1 MMDAESSLAKG
12 MLRIAI
18 QRMAK
23 EHPFHAN
30 MLSPESLICDPG
42 VKTMGVTICNGRIQY
57 PYVPEFVL
65 RCSYDELIGVFQHE
79 INHLL
84 FGHVVASPEDYPDS
98 EARIIA
104 EEVTVNE
111 WVVAPLPGRPLTL
124 DQFPSLKPLE
134 DTKTRYARLARKTA
148 DPGRK
153 TDPAGQI
160 SGPPG
165 PKTGS
170 SGQES
175 GSSGQESG
183 PPTPKSGPAGAES
196 SEASPGIGGFA
207 PLDNHDLW
215 KDARENPVLGKLVIA
230 AAVHEARAALDD
242 SQWQALPDE
251 LRQRVEELA
260 AGHAPGT
267 GTENL
272 LGTGVRGSIDWRLQ
286 LRRYVAQTAV
296 PHPTFHR
303 PPRRMPE
310 LIGIFPGQ
318 CRLAIRPVVMAI
330 IDTSDSMI
338 LALLEIIT
346 AELKRLA
353 RDFQVMVVECDTVIQ
368 ASYPYRGSLKMVH
381 GRGGTDLRPPFEA
394 QFLAKIRPDVV
405 IYFTDGDGP
414 APDRPPSMPVVWCL
428 TPLGSRPVAWG
439 REIQMSGQ

>member
-1 MMDAESSLAKG
+1 M
-12 MLRIAI
+12 
-18 QRMAK
+18 
-23 EHPFHAN
+23 
-30 MLSPESLICDPG
+30 
-42 VKTMGVTICNGRIQY
+42 
-57 PYVPEFVL
+57 L

-148 DPGRK
+148 DQGRNRPGGQATKNRLPGQK
-153 TDPAGQI
+153 TDPAGQK

-165 PKTGS
+165 PKT
-170 SGQES
+170 

-260 AGHAPGT
+260 AGHSPGT

-272 LGTGVRGSIDWRLQ
+272 LGTGVGGSIDWRQQ
-286 LRRYVAQTAV
+286 LAASRSNRRTAPDV
-296 PHPTFHR
+296 SSPSETDAGTYRDFS
-303 PPRRMPE
+303 
-310 LIGIFPGQ
+310 
-318 CRLAIRPVVMAI
+318 RPVPADRKTRRHGDHRHQRFDV
-330 IDTSDSMI
+330 

-368 ASYPYRGSLKMVH
+368 ASYPYRAVLKWSTVAV
-381 GRGGTDLRPPFEA
+381 GRIFGRLRGPV
-394 QFLAKIRPDVV
+394 LAKIRPDVI

-414 APDRPPSMPVVWCL
+414 APDRPPSMPVIWCL

-439 REIQMSGQ
+439 CEIQMSGQ